1 VGFWRW
7 FVAPERS
14 SGDAVPR
21 AARWLNWI
29 VAFLLVTAFFAF
41 AFSQLQYTW
50 NWSGVLGYREAFLR
64 GWVTTLWLSAAA
76 LVLSTTLGVI
86 IAAARR
92 SGVLVW
98 RNVARLY
105 VEIIRGTPLLVQIYV
120 FFYVVADAFHIE
132 DRYFMGVVIL
142 SIFTSAYISEIVRAG
157 IESVGASQWESARAI
172 GLTRRQTYRY
182 VVFPQAFRQMLPPLA
197 GQFVSLVKDSSL
209 LSIIAIGE
217 LTHNASKVSSTTASP
232 FESYLPLAA
241 GYLIITLP
249 LSIWTRRLEERHRF
263 ET

>member
-1 VGFWRW
+1 M
-7 FVAPERS
+7 APERTS
-14 SGDAVPR
+14 RDAVPK

-29 VAFLLVTAFFAF
+29 VAFFLVTAFFAF
-41 AFSQLQYTW
+41 AFNQLQYTW

-64 GWVTTLWLSAAA
+64 GWVMTLLLSAAA

-98 RNVARLY
+98 RNLAQLY

-120 FFYVVADAFHIE
+120 FFYVVADAFHLE

-182 VVFPQAFRQMLPPLA
+182 VVFPQALRQMLPPLA